1 MIKRLRFKFIGASM
15 LALAL
20 VLLAILGGINWMSY
34 RKVVSDADF
43 ILSVLAANQ
52 GDFPQRAAPAED
64 AARRG
69 PQPGGDMLAPR
80 HAFSDET
87 PYESRFFSVL
97 LDEAGQVL
105 ATDTGKIA
113 AVGAVDAAE
122 YARQVLK
129 TGRKSGFW
137 GVYRYLCSAEASGD
151 RVIFLDCSRGL
162 SDFYT
167 VLAASVLLSLLG
179 LLAVWLLL
187 LIFSGRIVKPVA
199 ESYEKQRRF
208 VTDAG
213 HEIKTPL
220 TIMGADADLLE
231 LECGPS
237 EWLADIRRQVQ
248 RLTGL
253 TNDLIYLSRMD
264 EERPQLQRIE
274 FPVSDTVEELVQSFQ
289 GPARAR
295 GITLEARLQPLLS
308 LTGDEK
314 AIRQLV
320 SVLLDNAVKYAPA
333 GGDVAVRLEKAGRF
347 VRLTVENS
355 TEQPVEKQHLAHL
368 FDRFYRT
375 DASHNSAT
383 GGYGLGLSIAQ
394 SITAA
399 HKGRIRA
406 VCPAGGRLAVIVTL
420 PQ

>member
-15 LALAL
+15 LAL

-187 LIFSGRIVKPVA
+187 LIFSGGSSSLWRKATKSSAALLPTRAMRSKP
-199 ESYEKQRRF
+199 R
-208 VTDAG
+208 
-213 HEIKTPL
+213 
-220 TIMGADADLLE
+220 
-231 LECGPS
+231 
-237 EWLADIRRQVQ
+237 
-248 RLTGL
+248 
-253 TNDLIYLSRMD
+253 
-264 EERPQLQRIE
+264 
-274 FPVSDTVEELVQSFQ
+274 
-289 GPARAR
+289 
-295 GITLEARLQPLLS
+295 
-308 LTGDEK
+308 
-314 AIRQLV
+314 
-320 SVLLDNAVKYAPA
+320 
-333 GGDVAVRLEKAGRF
+333 
-347 VRLTVENS
+347 
-355 TEQPVEKQHLAHL
+355 
-368 FDRFYRT
+368 
-375 DASHNSAT
+375 
-383 GGYGLGLSIAQ
+383 
-394 SITAA
+394 
-399 HKGRIRA
+399 
-406 VCPAGGRLAVIVTL
+406 
-420 PQ
+420 